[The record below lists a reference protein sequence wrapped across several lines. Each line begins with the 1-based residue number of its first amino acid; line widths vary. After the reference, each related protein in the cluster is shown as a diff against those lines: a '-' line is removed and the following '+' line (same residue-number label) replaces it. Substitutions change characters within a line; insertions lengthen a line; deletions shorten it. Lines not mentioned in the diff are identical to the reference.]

1 MNEKEIKKAELINAL
16 LGYRAQAEDIFKY
29 HPSNPNKIDV
39 EIEYTR
45 LIEICSEL
53 EKLIQNLNQ

>member
-16 LGYRAQAEDIFKY
+16 IGYRAQVEDVFKY
-29 HPSNPNKIDV
+29 HPSNPNKIDI

-45 LIEICSEL
+45 LMGVCSEL
-53 EKLIQNLNQ
+53 ERVIQSLNH

>member
-16 LGYRAQAEDIFKY
+16 LDYRVQAEDVFKY

-39 EIEYTR
+39 EAEYTR
-45 LIEICSEL
+45 LIGTCSEL